1 MSPEFLPDI
10 EIAQS
15 AELRPIE
22 EVADQL
28 GIPRDCLEAHG
39 KWKAKID
46 LGHLKGLKERESGR
60 LVLVSA
66 INPTPPG
73 EGKTT
78 TTIGLGDALNKL
90 GRKTTMCLREP
101 SLGPCFGLKGGATG
115 GGRAQVAPMEDIN
128 LHFTGDMHAIGTA
141 HNLLAAALDNHIHHK
156 NRLDI
161 DPRRIAWKRA
171 VDMNDRS
178 LRDIVIGLGG
188 TGNSFPRESGFEITV
203 ASEVMAILCL
213 SESLEELRERM
224 GRIIVAYTRENK
236 AITAEDLNVHGAMA
250 VLLKDAINP
259 NLVQTLEGNP
269 AIVHGGPFANIAHGC
284 NSIVA
289 TKLAMKLSEFTI
301 TEAGFG
307 ADLGAEKFLNIKCR
321 QGGIS
326 PDCVVLVATMRA
338 LKYHG
343 GLDLKELE
351 ASNPDALEKGLENLK
366 KHIENIRHFGLPV
379 VVAINS
385 FVSDTDDEVDLVRS
399 KCAYLGVPIVPSD
412 HWARG
417 GEGALALAETV
428 ADVAE
433 NTAHDFRHS
442 YPDGRKLWEKVRTV
456 AREIYGADDIMGD
469 KQLRGK
475 FRKLERDGFGNL
487 PICMAKTQYSL
498 STDPGLRG
506 RPTGFDVPIRDVK
519 VSAGAGFVVV
529 FTGDI
534 MTMPG
539 LPRRP
544 SAESIDFDESGNTV
558 GLF

>member
-1 MSPEFLPDI
+1 MSPDFLPDI
-10 EIAQS
+10 EIAQG
-15 AELRPIE
+15 AVLRPIE

-46 LGHLKGLKERESGR
+46 LGHLKALEDREFGR

-101 SLGPCFGLKGGATG
+101 SLSPCFGLKGGATG

-213 SESLEELRERM
+213 SESLEELRDRL

-236 AITAEDLNVHGAMA
+236 AITAEDLKVHGAMA
-250 VLLKDAINP
+250 VLLKDAMNP
-259 NLVQTLEGNP
+259 NLV
-269 AIVHGGPFANIAHGC
+269 
-284 NSIVA
+284 
-289 TKLAMKLSEFTI
+289 
-301 TEAGFG
+301 
-307 ADLGAEKFLNIKCR
+307 
-321 QGGIS
+321 
-326 PDCVVLVATMRA
+326 
-338 LKYHG
+338 
-343 GLDLKELE
+343 
-351 ASNPDALEKGLENLK
+351 
-366 KHIENIRHFGLPV
+366 
-379 VVAINS
+379 
-385 FVSDTDDEVDLVRS
+385 
-399 KCAYLGVPIVPSD
+399 
-412 HWARG
+412 
-417 GEGALALAETV
+417 
-428 ADVAE
+428 
-433 NTAHDFRHS
+433 
-442 YPDGRKLWEKVRTV
+442 
-456 AREIYGADDIMGD
+456 
-469 KQLRGK
+469 
-475 FRKLERDGFGNL
+475 
-487 PICMAKTQYSL
+487 
-498 STDPGLRG
+498 
-506 RPTGFDVPIRDVK
+506 
-519 VSAGAGFVVV
+519 
-529 FTGDI
+529 
-534 MTMPG
+534 
-539 LPRRP
+539 
-544 SAESIDFDESGNTV
+544 
-558 GLF
+558 

>member
-1 MSPEFLPDI
+1 
-10 EIAQS
+10 
-15 AELRPIE
+15 
-22 EVADQL
+22 
-28 GIPRDCLEAHG
+28 
-39 KWKAKID
+39 
-46 LGHLKGLKERESGR
+46 
-60 LVLVSA
+60 
-66 INPTPPG
+66 
-73 EGKTT
+73 
-78 TTIGLGDALNKL
+78 
-90 GRKTTMCLREP
+90 
-101 SLGPCFGLKGGATG
+101 
-115 GGRAQVAPMEDIN
+115 
-128 LHFTGDMHAIGTA
+128 
-141 HNLLAAALDNHIHHK
+141 
-156 NRLDI
+156 
-161 DPRRIAWKRA
+161 
-171 VDMNDRS
+171 
-178 LRDIVIGLGG
+178 
-188 TGNSFPRESGFEITV
+188 
-203 ASEVMAILCL
+203 
-213 SESLEELRERM
+213 
-224 GRIIVAYTRENK
+224 
-236 AITAEDLNVHGAMA
+236 
-250 VLLKDAINP
+250 
-259 NLVQTLEGNP
+259 
-269 AIVHGGPFANIAHGC
+269 
-284 NSIVA
+284 
-289 TKLAMKLSEFTI
+289 MKLSEFTI

-307 ADLGAEKFLNIKCR
+307 TDLGAEKFLNIKCR
-321 QGGIS
+321 LGGIS

-343 GLDLKELE
+343 GLDLKALD
-351 ASNPDALEKGLENLK
+351 ASNPAALEKGLENLK

-385 FVSDTDDEVDLVRS
+385 FVSDTDDKVELVRT

-417 GEGALALAETV
+417 GDGAMALAETV

-442 YPDGRKLWEKVRTV
+442 YPDGRKLWEKVRTI

-544 SAESIDFDESGNTV
+544 SAESIDFDEDGHTV

>member
-1 MSPEFLPDI
+1 
-10 EIAQS
+10 
-15 AELRPIE
+15 
-22 EVADQL
+22 
-28 GIPRDCLEAHG
+28 
-39 KWKAKID
+39 
-46 LGHLKGLKERESGR
+46 
-60 LVLVSA
+60 
-66 INPTPPG
+66 
-73 EGKTT
+73 
-78 TTIGLGDALNKL
+78 
-90 GRKTTMCLREP
+90 
-101 SLGPCFGLKGGATG
+101 
-115 GGRAQVAPMEDIN
+115 
-128 LHFTGDMHAIGTA
+128 
-141 HNLLAAALDNHIHHK
+141 
-156 NRLDI
+156 
-161 DPRRIAWKRA
+161 
-171 VDMNDRS
+171 
-178 LRDIVIGLGG
+178 
-188 TGNSFPRESGFEITV
+188 
-203 ASEVMAILCL
+203 
-213 SESLEELRERM
+213 
-224 GRIIVAYTRENK
+224 
-236 AITAEDLNVHGAMA
+236 
-250 VLLKDAINP
+250 
-259 NLVQTLEGNP
+259 
-269 AIVHGGPFANIAHGC
+269 
-284 NSIVA
+284 
-289 TKLAMKLSEFTI
+289 MKLSEFTI

-307 ADLGAEKFLNIKCR
+307 TDLGAEKFLNIKCR
-321 QGGIS
+321 LGGIS

-343 GLDLKELE
+343 GLDLKALD
-351 ASNPDALEKGLENLK
+351 ASNPAALEKGLENLK

-385 FVSDTDDEVDLVRS
+385 FVSDTDDEVELVRT

-417 GEGALALAETV
+417 GDGAMALAETV

-433 NTAHDFRHS
+433 NTAHDFRHP
-442 YPDGRKLWEKVRTV
+442 YPDGRKLWEKVRTI

-544 SAESIDFDESGNTV
+544 SAESIDFDEDGHTV